1 MNRFI
6 VLSIL
11 IATIVSCSSREDVVD
26 FPDSDCPHI
35 QLIDTFSNASIQS
48 LTILES
54 SADEKNIK
62 LKVGVSGC
70 DINRPFTLLVS
81 NAIMKSLPPQQ
92 NACIKFPEQMCEAYF
107 TTTLCYDR
115 RLIKQ
120 ETILNIHTA
129 NEVVKL
135 RLPAVP

>member
-1 MNRFI
+1 MR
-6 VLSIL
+6 IL
-11 IATIVSCSSREDVVD
+11 ILAVVSTLIVSCSSREDVD
-26 FPDSDCPHI
+26 TFPKTECPRI
-35 QLIDTFSNASIQS
+35 QLIDTFSQAAIQS
-48 LTILES
+48 ITILES

-70 DINRPFTLLVS
+70 DINRPFTFLVS
-81 NAIMKSLPPQQ
+81 SAMMKSLPPQQ

-115 RLIKQ
+115 TSIKQ

-135 RLPAVP
+135 RLPAIP